1 MTNPT
6 YTVINKRDEITLS
19 PTSLYDALTM
29 ATLIYDGSGVEVDII
44 NPLGEM
50 VAYRINYQGKAMLVD
65 NLSRLS

>member
-1 MTNPT
+1 MTNQT
-6 YTVINKRDEITLS
+6 YTVINRRDEITLS

-29 ATLIYDGSGVEVDII
+29 ATLIYDGAGILVDII

>member
-6 YTVINKRDEITLS
+6 YTVINRRDEITLY
-19 PTSLYDALTM
+19 PTSLYDALTF

-50 VAYRINYQGKAMLVD
+50 VDYRINYQGKAMLVD

>member
-1 MTNPT
+1 MTNQT
-6 YTVINKRDEITLS
+6 YTVINRRDEITLS